1 MKTFDLTITSVTHVF
16 YDGEA
21 GFCGIITPD
30 GSMGFEARHEPVLA
44 VLKENSL
51 VRYRDGVGQ
60 EHSVSAASGILSFRG
75 NRCTITLDPAEAA
88 S

>member
-16 YDGEA
+16 FDGQA
-21 GFCGIITPD
+21 GFCGITTPD

-44 VLKENSL
+44 VLKENSI
-51 VRYRDGVGQ
+51 VHYRDSVGQ
-60 EHSVSAASGILSFRG
+60 EYSVSAASGILSFRG
-75 NRCTITLDPAEAA
+75 NQCTVTLDPAAEA